1 MTENEKSLRAFKAE
15 DDNEYVAM
23 FKELMDLKD
32 DLEEKQKTAVN
43 ERKRIN
49 QWEETYTEPL
59 KSRINFIETQI
70 KNKYQQELA
79 ENPKAKVNTPWG
91 KVSKRTTTTYD
102 YGDEKELIVKI
113 KDIAPEL
120 VKVKTEE
127 SLNKVEFKKMA
138 QVTETGS
145 VCLFGEIVDGV
156 TAEKTTSY
164 KVETV

>member
-1 MTENEKSLRAFKAE
+1 MTENEKSLRDFKTE
-15 DDNEYVAM
+15 DDNEYVKM

-32 DLEEKQKTAVN
+32 DLEEKQRTAEN
-43 ERKRIN
+43 ERERIN
-49 QWEETYTEPL
+49 RWEEAYTEPL
-59 KSRINFIETQI
+59 KSRISFIETQI

-102 YGDEKELIVKI
+102 YGDEKELIATV

-120 VKVKTEE
+120 IKVKTEE

-138 QVTETGS
+138 QVTETGR

-156 TAEKTTSY
+156 KAEKTTSY

>member
-32 DLEEKQKTAVN
+32 DLEEKQKTAEN

-49 QWEETYTEPL
+49 QLEEAYTEPL
-59 KSRINFIETQI
+59 KSRISFIETQI

-102 YGDEKELIVKI
+102 YGDEKELISKI

-145 VCLFGEIVDGV
+145 VCLFDEIVDGV
-156 TAEKTTSY
+156 KAEKTTSY
-164 KVETV
+164 KVEVI